1 MQMRSEDGA
10 ATLIVKP
17 NVGCSKVQ
25 AMAGWSCCVDLDLMG
40 VLQTFVQQQ
49 RKKKKN
55 DGMIIWDQ
63 GNAGQVDE
71 FELQEVLAMID
82 ETIDLLEVDIDVCA

>member
-1 MQMRSEDGA
+1 
-10 ATLIVKP
+10 
-17 NVGCSKVQ
+17 
-25 AMAGWSCCVDLDLMG
+25 
-40 VLQTFVQQQ
+40 VQQQ

-63 GNAGQVDE
+63 GNVGQVDE

-82 ETIDLLEVDIDVCA
+82 ETTDLLEVDIDVCESGLSGTQAIG